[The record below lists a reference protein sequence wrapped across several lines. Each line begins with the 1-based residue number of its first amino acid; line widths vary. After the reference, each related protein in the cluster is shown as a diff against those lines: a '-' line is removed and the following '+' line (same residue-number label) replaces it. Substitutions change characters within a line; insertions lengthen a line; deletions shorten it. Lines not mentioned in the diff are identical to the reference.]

1 MGYLNMKENSWD
13 IARHIAL
20 AALKIKAVKLQPDN
34 PFTWASGY
42 KMPIYNDNRLFLF
55 YPEYRKLICEGFS
68 ALVAENDIEC
78 DIIAGTPTAGI
89 PHGALLAEHLGKPFI
104 YPRKSQKDH
113 GMQNRIEGIPD
124 ASELKGKKVLMIE
137 DLISTGGSSLEALE
151 TVRGSGADVDTC
163 LSIFSYGFLKA
174 KDCFHRAGADYIS
187 LLTFDILLE
196 IVEGSGYFNQAQIEL
211 LRAWQQSPFEWG
223 ERFSKE
229 G

>member
-1 MGYLNMKENSWD
+1 MKEANSII
-13 IARHIAL
+13 IAKQIAQ
-20 AALKIKAVKLQPDN
+20 AALKIRALKLQPDH

-55 YPEYRKLICEGFS
+55 YPEYRKLICDGFM
-68 ALVAENDIEC
+68 ALIAENNIEC
-78 DIIAGTPTAGI
+78 DIVAGTPTAGI
-89 PHGALLAEHLGKPFI
+89 PHGALLAERMNKPFI

-113 GMQNRIEGIPD
+113 GMQNKIEGIPD
-124 ASELKGKKVLMIE
+124 ASVLQGKKVLMIE

-151 TVRGSGADVDTC
+151 TVRSAGADTGIC
-163 LSIFSYGFLKA
+163 LSIFSYGFCKA
-174 KDCFHRAGADYIS
+174 KDRFLNAGADYLS

-196 IVEGSGYFNQAQIEL
+196 VVKGSAYFNETQIEL

-223 ERFSKE
+223 ERFKE